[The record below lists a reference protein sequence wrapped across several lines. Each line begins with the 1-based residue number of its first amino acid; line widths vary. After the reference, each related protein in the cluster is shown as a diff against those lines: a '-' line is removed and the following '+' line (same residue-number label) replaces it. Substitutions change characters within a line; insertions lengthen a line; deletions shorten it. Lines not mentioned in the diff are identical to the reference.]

1 MTQGRPWRS
10 PQDATRARLAGIH
23 ASTKSALEAPS
34 DALALECAPHGIK
47 VIAVAPG
54 AFRSDFLSAHSIRRS
69 GDPAE
74 YPTSV
79 ANVTA
84 GLDAMPGRQIGDP
97 VRGVAA
103 ILEIV
108 GSRTAP
114 VLPLCATRA
123 RRPTRRHRSGNIH
136 GRRAARILNFM
147 PAARAWASED
157 IAACA
162 NGCGTENG

>member
-1 MTQGRPWRS
+1 M
-10 PQDATRARLAGIH
+10 
-23 ASTKSALEAPS
+23 
-34 DALALECAPHGIK
+34 
-47 VIAVAPG
+47 
-54 AFRSDFLSAHSIRRS
+54 
-69 GDPAE
+69 
-74 YPTSV
+74 

-114 VLPLCATRA
+114 LLPLSATRA
-123 RRPTRRHRSGNIH
+123 LRVPPANAAAPQRQYPWPTSADPQLHAGSSG
-136 GRRAARILNFM
+136 M
-147 PAARAWASED
+147 ASED